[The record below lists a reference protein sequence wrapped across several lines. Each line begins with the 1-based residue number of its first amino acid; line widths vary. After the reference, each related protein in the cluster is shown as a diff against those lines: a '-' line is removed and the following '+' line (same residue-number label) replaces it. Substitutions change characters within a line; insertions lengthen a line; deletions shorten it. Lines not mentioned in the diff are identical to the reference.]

1 LSLDIERG
9 AMQPLV
15 QSRAELK
22 ARLQSRR
29 DQIVETWRTA
39 LAPTSYVPLSADEQR
54 LALTGL
60 TDQLVDVLLDEPF
73 VAAQAQAVGVEL
85 VRLGYTRPAALGRT
99 LEVLGRELPQCLAA
113 NGLAELQERVSS
125 VVAELA
131 AGFTHQFSE
140 RILGEQETIREALL
154 TQRDQAAAAL
164 SESEARFRAIFESA
178 PFGIALADM
187 QGRILSANQALQ
199 SILGYT
205 EDEMRGRVILAE
217 LAHPEDAQAQL
228 EAFVGLAQGH
238 AERYEIESRYIPRDG
253 RVIWAQLAMALVRDA
268 DGQPQFAI
276 GMGIDITERKQAE
289 AERMQLLREQAAR
302 VEAEAAQERLSFLA
316 EASARLTSSLDYS
329 TTLQQVAEAV
339 VPRLADWVTL
349 NLLGEHGNLRPVASG
364 HTNPARERLAQHM
377 RELYPRS
384 AEQPSSPVLDAFYSG
399 KPRFIP
405 EVDLDVLRSI
415 SRDEE
420 HLRLWQA
427 LAPRSVI
434 ILPLSSQ
441 RGVLGTL
448 SLITT
453 SDSERRYTQADV
465 ALAEDLARRVA
476 LAVENAQL
484 YAQAQAAIHTAEEA
498 VRAREEFLSVAAHE
512 LKTPV
517 TSLRGFAQLTLRAM
531 EQDRELDRDRLH
543 HALMV
548 VNQQSDKLR
557 RLVAQLLDISRIQS
571 GRLQLELEQ
580 MDLTQLIAEVVTS
593 MQHQSQY
600 HTLNVDVPARQLV
613 RIDPLRLEQVL
624 TNLLDNAIKYSPQGG
639 PIDIEVW
646 SPDPEHVRVAVRD
659 HGPGIRPEHR
669 AHIFERFYQAG
680 AEAEHAA
687 GMGLGLYISREI
699 VELHGGTIEAEFPT
713 DGGARFV
720 ITLPTLRAS
729 E

>member
-1 LSLDIERG
+1 
-9 AMQPLV
+9 MQ
-15 QSRAELK
+15 STARARADLRIK
-22 ARLQSRR
+22 LQARR
-29 DQIVETWRTA
+29 DQIVDAWRAA
-39 LAPTSYVPLSADEQR
+39 LAATSYIPLSAEEQR

-73 VAAQAQAVGVEL
+73 LAAQAQAVGSEL
-85 VRLGYTRPAALGRT
+85 VRLGYTRPAALGKT
-99 LEVLGRELPQCLAA
+99 LEVMGRELPLS
-113 NGLAELQERVSS
+113 LAEQGLLELQPRVAAML
-125 VVAELA
+125 AELA
-131 AGFTHQFSE
+131 AGFTQQFSE

-154 TQRDQAAAAL
+154 TQRDQAEAAL
-164 SESEARFRAIFESA
+164 RESEARFRAIFESA
-178 PFGIALADM
+178 PIGMAVADM

-199 SILGYT
+199 KILGYT

-217 LAHPEDAQAQL
+217 LAHPEDAQKGL
-228 EAFVGLAQGH
+228 EFFIGLAQGKN
-238 AERYEIESRYIPRDG
+238 ERYEIETRFFARDG
-253 RVIWAQLAMALVRDA
+253 HMVWAQLAMALVRDL

-289 AERMQLLREQAAR
+289 AERLQLLREQAAR

-316 EASARLTSSLDYS
+316 EASARLTSSLDYG
-329 TTLQQVAEAV
+329 TTLQQVAESV

-349 NLLGEHGNLRPVASG
+349 NLLDEHGDLRAVASG
-364 HTNPARERLAQHM
+364 HTSLARERLAQDM
-377 RELYPRS
+377 RQLYPRS
-384 AEQPSSPVLDAFYSG
+384 PDQPSSPVLDVLREG

-405 EVDLDVLRSI
+405 EVDEDVLRAI

-420 HLRLWQA
+420 HLKLWQA
-427 LAPRSVI
+427 LEPRSVI
-434 ILPLSSQ
+434 IVPLSGQ
-441 RGVLGTL
+441 RGVLGSL

-465 ALAEDLARRVA
+465 ALAEDLARRAA

-484 YAQAQAAIHTAEEA
+484 YAQAQTAIRTAEDA

-517 TSLRGFAQLTLRAM
+517 TSLRGFAQLTLRAL
-531 EQDRELDRDRLH
+531 EQDRELDRDRLR

-571 GRLQLELEQ
+571 GRLQLEIQE
-580 MDLTQLIAEVVTS
+580 MDLGQLVSEVVLG

-600 HTLNVDVPARQLV
+600 HTLNVDLPFRQQV

-639 PIDIEVW
+639 PIDIELL
-646 SPDPEHVRVAVRD
+646 SPDPEHVSVAIRD
-659 HGPGIRPEHR
+659 RGPGIKPEYR

-699 VELHGGTIEAEFPT
+699 VELHNGTIEAQFPD

-720 ITLPTLRAS
+720 ITLPLVSGDA
-729 E
+729 

>member
-1 LSLDIERG
+1 
-9 AMQPLV
+9 MQSTT
-15 QSRAELK
+15 QARADLK
-22 ARLQSRR
+22 SKLQARR
-29 DQIVETWRTA
+29 DLIVDAWRAA
-39 LAPTSYVPLSADEQR
+39 LAATSYVPLSAEEQR

-73 VAAQAQAVGVEL
+73 LAAQAQAVGSQL
-85 VRLGYTRPAALGRT
+85 VSLGYTRPAALGKT
-99 LEVLGRELPQCLAA
+99 LEVMGRELPLS
-113 NGLAELQERVSS
+113 LAEHGLLELQPRVASIL
-125 VVAELA
+125 AELA
-131 AGFTHQFSE
+131 AGFTQQFSE

-154 TQRDQAAAAL
+154 TQRDQAEAAL
-164 SESEARFRAIFESA
+164 RESEARFRAIFASA
-178 PFGIALADM
+178 PIGMAVADM

-199 SILGYT
+199 KILGYT

-217 LAHPEDAQAQL
+217 LAHPEDAQTGL
-228 EAFVGLAQGH
+228 EFFIGLAQGKN
-238 AERYEIESRYIPRDG
+238 ERYEIESRFFARDG
-253 RVIWAQLAMALVRDA
+253 RMIWAQLAMALVRDL

-289 AERMQLLREQAAR
+289 AERLQLLREQAAR
-302 VEAEAAQERLSFLA
+302 VEAEAARERLSFLA
-316 EASARLTSSLDYS
+316 EASARLTSSLDYG
-329 TTLQQVAEAV
+329 TTLQQVAQSV

-349 NLLGEHGNLRPVASG
+349 NLLDENGDLRAVASG
-364 HTNPARERLAQHM
+364 HTNLARERLAQHM
-377 RELYPRS
+377 RQLYPRS
-384 AEQPSSPVLDAFYSG
+384 PEQPSSPVLDVLREG

-405 EVDLDVLRSI
+405 EVDLEVLRSI

-420 HLRLWQA
+420 HLKLWQA

-434 ILPLSSQ
+434 IVPLSGQ
-441 RGVLGTL
+441 RGVLGSL

-465 ALAEDLARRVA
+465 ALAEDLARRAA

-484 YAQAQAAIHTAEEA
+484 YAQAQTAIRTAEEA

-517 TSLRGFAQLTLRAM
+517 TSLRGFAQLTLRAL
-531 EQDRELDRDRLH
+531 EQDRELDRDRLR

-571 GRLQLELEQ
+571 GRLQLELQET
-580 MDLTQLIAEVVTS
+580 DLGQLISDVVLG

-600 HTLNVDVPARQLV
+600 HTLNIDLPFRQQV
-613 RIDPLRLEQVL
+613 RLDPLRLEQVL

-639 PIDIEVW
+639 PIDIELRR
-646 SPDPEHVRVAVRD
+646 PDPQHVSIAIRD
-659 HGPGIRPEHR
+659 RGPGIKPEYR

-680 AEAEHAA
+680 AEVEHAA

-699 VELHGGTIEAEFPT
+699 VELHNGTIEAQFPD

-720 ITLPTLRAS
+720 ITLPLAS
-729 E
+729 GGM